1 MYSRPSCVQCTATVR
16 RLDKNAVERTTVDTS
31 QDAQA
36 REFSMSLGFM
46 QAPVLVVTDADG
58 TILDKWSG
66 FNPGK
71 IDEWSEKLSSR
82 ILQAA

>member
-1 MYSRPSCVQCTATVR
+1 M
-16 RLDKNAVERTTVDTS
+16 ERTTVDIS

-36 REFSMSLGFM
+36 REFVRGLGFM
-46 QAPVLVVTDADG
+46 RAPVLVVTDADG

-71 IDEWSEKLSSR
+71 IDEWSEKHSSR